1 MSGMELASM
10 PERVTGELR
19 EQLLLARNDAALAI
33 MAAQDAEAEAR
44 KAGKVARRKREQYH
58 NLMAEANGQLK
69 LFEEGVSNG
78 QGR

>member
-1 MSGMELASM
+1 MNNMELASV

-19 EQLLLARNDAALAI
+19 ERLLLARNDAVLAI
-33 MAAQDAEAEAR
+33 MVARDAEVEAR
-44 KAGKVARRKREQYH
+44 EAGKVARRKREQYH